1 VGDNPK
7 PNTPGGSI
15 GLAHASFYAASMET
29 SMTLPPPPLQVR
41 NPNPFVRALRA
52 PFELRTWKETIHLL
66 LNMPVGIALF
76 TIIVT
81 GFATGFGL
89 LITLVGIPIL
99 IAMLY
104 VSRAL
109 GWFERARAK
118 LLLDVDVPSPYRADP
133 PRDKW
138 WRPFVS
144 RLTDPATWTE
154 IVYDLLMLP
163 VGIFTFTVVLTFWAL
178 GLSLLLLPAYAW
190 AFPNQVQFVDSW
202 ITLNVS
208 TTPNVVLVGTQGHG
222 WVIDT
227 PWEFAVI
234 SVIGALVILITPWVV
249 RGLAT
254 ANRAFVRGMLGTD
267 MTARLQS
274 VTASRAAAVD
284 LAAEDRRRIER
295 DLHDGVQQRLVSL
308 AMDLGRAKEKLH
320 TDPER
325 AKELIDEAHEEAKRA
340 ITEVRDLARG
350 IHPAVL
356 TDRGLDA
363 ALSALAARSPVPVD
377 VYVDVAIRPP
387 ASVEAAAYFVVSEAL
402 ANVAKHAKATKAS
415 VTVRRSGDRLI
426 VQVQDDGGGGA
437 SFEGSSGLAGL
448 RDRVQA
454 LDGELHLLSPE
465 GGPTVLMVEI
475 PCAS

>member
-1 VGDNPK
+1 MN
-7 PNTPGGSI
+7 
-15 GLAHASFYAASMET
+15 T
-29 SMTLPPPPLQVR
+29 SMTLPPPPVQVPA
-41 NPNPFVRALRA
+41 NPLVRALRA
-52 PFELRTWKETIHLL
+52 PFEARTWKETIHLL
-66 LNMPVGIALF
+66 LNMPFGIATF

-81 GFATGFGL
+81 GFALGFGM

-104 VSRAL
+104 VSRAM
-109 GWFERARAK
+109 GTVERVRAG
-118 LLLDVDVPSPYRADP
+118 LLLDLDVPSPYRPDP

-144 RLTDPATWTE
+144 RATDPATWTE
-154 IVYDLLMLP
+154 IVYHLLLLP
-163 VGIFTFTVVLTFWAL
+163 VGAITFAVTLTFWTTAL
-178 GLSLLLLPAYAW
+178 ALLFLPAYAW
-190 AFPNQVQFVDSW
+190 ALPENAQIVDSW
-202 ITLNVS
+202 VRLTVD
-208 TTPNVVLVGTQGHG
+208 TANVVGVGLPGDG

-227 PWEFAVI
+227 PVEYALI
-234 SVIGALVILITPWVV
+234 SLIGFALVLLTPWVV

-254 ANRAFVRGMLGTD
+254 GNRYLVRGMLGRD
-267 MTARLQS
+267 MTARVQEL
-274 VTASRAAAVD
+274 TASRSAAVD

-308 AMDLGRAKEKLH
+308 AMDLGRAKEKLD
-320 TDPER
+320 TDPGR
-325 AKELIDEAHEEAKRA
+325 AKELVDDAHEEAKRA

-363 ALSALAARSPVPVD
+363 ALSGLAARSPMPVE
-377 VYVDVAIRPP
+377 VSVDIARRPP
-387 ASVEAAAYFVVSEAL
+387 ASTETAAYFVVSEAL
-402 ANVAKHAKATKAS
+402 ANVAKHSKATKS
-415 VTVRRSGDRLI
+415 NVTVRRADDGWLTI
-426 VQVQDDGGGGA
+426 QVQDDGVGGA
-437 SFEGSSGLAGL
+437 AIVEGSGLAGL
-448 RDRVQA
+448 RDRVGA